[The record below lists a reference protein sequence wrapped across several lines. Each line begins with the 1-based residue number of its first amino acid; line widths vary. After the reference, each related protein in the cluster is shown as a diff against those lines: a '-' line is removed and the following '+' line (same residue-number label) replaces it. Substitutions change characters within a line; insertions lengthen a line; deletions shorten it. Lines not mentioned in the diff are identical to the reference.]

1 MRILSGIQ
9 PSGELHI
16 GNYLGALKNWV
27 KLQNDS
33 KNECWFFVADYHSIT
48 ENYDPKEKPKE
59 ILNLTADLLSLG
71 LNPEKSVIFQQSQIP
86 GHADLTWIF
95 NTITPLGELE
105 RMTQYKDK
113 AASQKQNIN
122 VGLFDYPVLMAA
134 DILIYKS
141 DAVPVGED
149 QVQHLELT
157 REIARRFNDKFG
169 KVFPEPKPLL
179 TETPRIM
186 SLTAPDKKM
195 SKSGGEKSYI
205 AISDS
210 PEVIKEKIKT
220 AVSDAGGD
228 NGKSPSPRLRTTK
241 GGDNL
246 LVIFN
251 AFAETKEEKSDYSN
265 YKRYH
270 EDGTLK
276 YAEFKP
282 ALAELIANHF
292 ADYRKKRA
300 ELSENPDYVKQVLAD
315 GAAKASAIASKTL
328 LEVRTKIGLII

>member
-16 GNYLGALKNWV
+16 GNYLGAIKNWV

-48 ENYDPKEKPKE
+48 ENYDPKQKPKE
-59 ILNLTADLLSLG
+59 ILDLTADLLSLG
-71 LNPEKSVIFQQSQIP
+71 LDPEKSVIFQQSQIP

-141 DAVPVGED
+141 EAVPVGED
-149 QVQHLELT
+149 QIQHLELT
-157 REIARRFNDKFG
+157 RETARRFNDKFG

-179 TETPRIM
+179 TESARVM
-186 SLTAPDKKM
+186 SLTDPAKKM

-210 PEVIKEKIKT
+210 PEIIKEKIKT
-220 AVSDAGGD
+220 AVSDAGG
-228 NGKSPSPRLRTTK
+228 GKDKR
-241 GGDNL
+241 GGENL
-246 LVIFN
+246 LEIFN

-282 ALAELIANHF
+282 ALAKLIANYF
-292 ADYRKKRA
+292 ADYRTKRA
-300 ELSENPDYVKQVLAD
+300 ELSDNPDYIKKVLSD
-315 GAAKASAIASKTL
+315 GAKKASAVASKTL
-328 LEVRTKIGLII
+328 QEVKQKLGLII

>member
-16 GNYLGALKNWV
+16 GNYLGAIKNWV

-95 NTITPLGELE
+95 NTLTPLGELE

-141 DAVPVGED
+141 EAVPVGED

-179 TETPRIM
+179 TESARIM
-186 SLTAPDKKM
+186 SLIDPAKKM

-210 PEVIKEKIKT
+210 PEVIKEKIK
-220 AVSDAGGD
+220 
-228 NGKSPSPRLRTTK
+228 
-241 GGDNL
+241 
-246 LVIFN
+246 I
-251 AFAETKEEKSDYSN
+251 
-265 YKRYH
+265 
-270 EDGTLK
+270 
-276 YAEFKP
+276 
-282 ALAELIANHF
+282 
-292 ADYRKKRA
+292 
-300 ELSENPDYVKQVLAD
+300 
-315 GAAKASAIASKTL
+315 
-328 LEVRTKIGLII
+328 

>member
-9 PSGELHI
+9 PSGKLHI
-16 GNYLGALKNWV
+16 GNYLGAIKNWV

-33 KNECWFFVADYHSIT
+33 KNNCFFFIADYHSIT
-48 ENYDPKEKPKE
+48 EEYIAKEKPKE
-59 ILNLTADLLSLG
+59 IFGLAVDLLALG
-71 LNPEKSVIFQQSQIP
+71 LDPKKSVIFQQSQIP
-86 GHADLTWIF
+86 GHADLAWIF
-95 NTITPLGELE
+95 NTITPVSELT

-113 AASQKQNIN
+113 TLVQKQSVNM
-122 VGLFDYPVLMAA
+122 GLFDYPVLMAA

-169 KVFPEPKPLL
+169 KTFPEPKSLL

-186 SLTAPDKKM
+186 SLTDPTKKM
-195 SKSGGEKSYI
+195 SKSGDEKSYI
-205 AISDS
+205 ALNDS
-210 PEVIKEKIKT
+210 PEVIKEKIKS
-220 AVSDAGGD
+220 AVSDEGG
-228 NGKSPSPRLRTTK
+228 SPSLKLRTTK

-246 LVIFN
+246 LAIFN
-251 AFAETKEEKSDYSN
+251 AFAETKDEKSEYTN

-270 EDGTLK
+270 ESGTLK

-282 ALAELIANHF
+282 RLAELIANYF
-292 ADYRKKRA
+292 ADYRQKYA
-300 ELSENPDYVKQVLAD
+300 ELYKNREYVKKVLMN
-315 GAAKASAIASKTL
+315 GAEKASILAEKTL
-328 LEVRTKIGLII
+328 KEVKEKIGLV

>member
-16 GNYLGALKNWV
+16 GNYLGAIKNWV
-27 KLQNDS
+27 KLQNEQ
-33 KNECWFFVADYHSIT
+33 KNDCFFFIADYHSIT
-48 ENYDPKEKPKE
+48 EEYNAKEKPKE
-59 ILNLTADLLSLG
+59 IFDLAVDLLALG
-71 LNPEKSVIFQQSQIP
+71 LDPKKSVIFQQSQIP
-86 GHADLTWIF
+86 GHADLAWIF
-95 NTITPLGELE
+95 NTITPVSELT

-113 AASQKQNIN
+113 TLVQKQSVNM
-122 VGLFDYPVLMAA
+122 GLFDYPVLMAA

-169 KVFPEPKPLL
+169 KTFPEPKSLL

-186 SLTAPDKKM
+186 SLTDPTKKM
-195 SKSGGEKSYI
+195 SKSGNEKSYI
-205 AISDS
+205 ALNDS
-210 PEVIKEKIKT
+210 PEVIKEKIKS
-220 AVSDAGGD
+220 AVSDEGGSSFSTS
-228 NGKSPSPRLRTTK
+228 GRIQTIK

-246 LVIFN
+246 LAIFN
-251 AFAETKEEKSDYSN
+251 AFTKTKDEKSEYTN

-270 EDGTLK
+270 ESGTLK

-282 ALAELIANHF
+282 RVAELIANYF
-292 ADYRKKRA
+292 ADYRQKYAEFSKNPEYIKK
-300 ELSENPDYVKQVLAD
+300 VLMD
-315 GAAKASAIASKTL
+315 GAEKASTLAEKTL
-328 LEVRTKIGLII
+328 KEVKEKVGLV